1 MSGDRA
7 LSIQHVY
14 FKYRRIRSYYKC
26 RAPRFFRVGFGWMYQ
41 FGRWHAKAES
51 MPDSGRMI
59 ADMTTVVRVAGRLI
73 SEYSMRAA

>member
-1 MSGDRA
+1 
-7 LSIQHVY
+7 
-14 FKYRRIRSYYKC
+14 
-26 RAPRFFRVGFGWMYQ
+26 MYQ

-59 ADMTTVVRVAGRLI
+59 ADMTTVLRVAGRLI